1 MHEQKET
8 RCNPR
13 IEGCKRKKNTEIQ
26 AEGNQSF
33 VISTGRK
40 QLFHIGELVGE
51 GGEHGA
57 LV

>member
-1 MHEQKET
+1 M
-8 RCNPR
+8 N
-13 IEGCKRKKNTEIQ
+13 RKKQDATLESRAARGKKPAEIQ

-57 LV
+57 PV